1 MEQVAAIGVLDMS
14 VAVSEHDFG
23 DLLRPLI
30 EPGFRLAFAML
41 HDPQAAE
48 DVVQDAS
55 FTSVGRSTALDHRS
69 HRDAI
74 DIALVGQSAGQKYSV
89 GPVGARWAAGQ
100 QVISPRAAIR
110 KQLPNSD
117 LRAVELVTGREAAQ
131 RAAVGGSMTRRREQ
145 LASA

>member
-1 MEQVAAIGVLDMS
+1 MEQVAGIKVLDMS

-55 FTSVGRSTALDHRS
+55 FTSVGRST
-69 HRDAI
+69 
-74 DIALVGQSAGQKYSV
+74 
-89 GPVGARWAAGQ
+89 
-100 QVISPRAAIR
+100 
-110 KQLPNSD
+110 
-117 LRAVELVTGREAAQ
+117 LRARPPK
-131 RAAVGGSMTRRREQ
+131 S
-145 LASA
+145 S